1 VTAFTGEG
9 ARLFQVGT
17 PGVAGNGTAP
27 GHIQFDHVADAFVE
41 TGIVGPAMPP
51 DSPYGPSYIYTS
63 DGDGGTDNRV
73 LKIAVPA
80 LWVGPGAE
88 GGPEAPEGEGARGVG
103 ARRAKGPTV
112 EWATSAIF
120 DNPHSITKHHS
131 GLLVVADREHNAT
144 KLLDS
149 RTGKDLGTWDCG
161 LHFGAEGR
169 PFGVRA
175 MQFGGVD
182 MVIVASM
189 DNVRQCCKRVLSAAA
204 LTTSPSVTSLPFA
217 FLCTYI
223 PLFMMRRNPQPA
235 VLSLSHNAQK

>member
-1 VTAFTGEG
+1 MQDGNSTNGFAWGRIYIEDFTNHTVTAFTGEG
-9 ARLFQVGT
+9 TRLFQVGT

-51 DSPYGPSYIYTS
+51 YSPYGPSYIYTS

-80 LWVGPGAE
+80 GWVGPGAE
-88 GGPEAPEGEGARGVG
+88 GGPEAPEAPEAPEGEGVRGVG
-103 ARRAKGPTV
+103 ARGVKGPTV

-149 RTGKDLGTWDCG
+149 QTGKDLGTWDCG

-189 DNVRQCCKRVLSAAA
+189 DNVRQCCKRVL
-204 LTTSPSVTSLPFA
+204 
-217 FLCTYI
+217 
-223 PLFMMRRNPQPA
+223 
-235 VLSLSHNAQK
+235 